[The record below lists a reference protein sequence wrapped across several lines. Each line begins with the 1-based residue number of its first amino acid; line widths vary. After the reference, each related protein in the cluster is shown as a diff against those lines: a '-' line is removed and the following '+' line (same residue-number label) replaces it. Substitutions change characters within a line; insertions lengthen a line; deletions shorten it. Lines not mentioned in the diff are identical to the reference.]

1 MQYRIVLDSETDF
14 DGWRRAARAL
24 IQANAPPQDVTFVTQ
39 ADAPGLFDDA
49 GAAPVAAA
57 TNQPEFRVPRRFV
70 EAAEQAALHR
80 DGDRFDLLY
89 GILWR
94 LRREP
99 ELLDL
104 ASDPDIARLAGMV
117 KAVGRD
123 IHKMHAFVRFRSVAT
138 EAGEHFIAWY
148 EPDHHII
155 DAAAPFFVR
164 RFANL
169 TWTILAPERSVHWNG
184 TDLVFGPGAARSEA
198 PNEDELESV
207 WLSYYASI
215 FNPARPK
222 PHAMQAEM
230 PKRFWRNLPEAQL
243 IAPLLAG
250 AQERTREMIAK
261 APSKPAVR
269 RGAKHPEPAAAEHRA
284 EAAGDLAG
292 LKREA
297 LECRACPLWAPA
309 TQTVFGEG
317 PRHAPI
323 LLVGEQPGDQEDL
336 AGRPFVGP
344 AGKILDKAL
353 AEAGL
358 DRSRAYV
365 TNAVKHFKFE
375 PRGKRRLHKK
385 PNVGEIR
392 ACAPWLEGELAL
404 VAPKIVVMLGASAA
418 QAMLGR
424 SAPVMK
430 QRGRVF
436 DLPGGRHGLVTVH
449 PSYLLRLQ
457 GDDERESAYRDFVA
471 DLKLAVA
478 FQAKGA

>member
-1 MQYRIVLDSETDF
+1 MRSILLGGEADF
-14 DGWRRAARAL
+14 TGWRDHARSL
-24 IQANAPPQDVTFVTQ
+24 ILADVPPEDVSFVTQ
-39 ADAPGLFDDA
+39 DGAPGLFEEA
-49 GAAPVAAA
+49 SHHA
-57 TNQPEFRVPRRFV
+57 QPQGETEFRVPRRFV
-70 EAAEQAALHR
+70 ELAEQAALHR
-80 DGDRFDLLY
+80 DADRFDLLY
-89 GILWR
+89 RILWR

-99 ELLDL
+99 ELLEL
-104 ASDPDIARLAGMV
+104 ASDPDIARLHAMA

-123 IHKMHAFVRFRSVAT
+123 IHKMHAFVRFRAVVTA
-138 EAGEHFIAWY
+138 EGEQFVAWY
-148 EPDHHII
+148 EPDHHIVE
-155 DAAAPFFVR
+155 AATPFFAR
-164 RFANL
+164 RFTNL
-169 TWTILAPERSVHWNG
+169 VWTILTPERSAHWNG
-184 TDLVFGPGAARSEA
+184 AELLFGPGATRAEA
-198 PNEDELESV
+198 PKEDELEAL

-222 PHAMQAEM
+222 PQAMRAEM
-230 PKRFWRNLPEAQL
+230 PTRFWHNLPEARL

-250 AQERTREMIAK
+250 AEERTQEMIAR
-261 APSKPAVR
+261 APTKPAVR
-269 RGAKHPEPAAAEHRA
+269 RGAKHPDPAAAEQRA
-284 EAAGDLAG
+284 EAADDLLQ

-317 PRHAPI
+317 PKNAPI
-323 LLVGEQPGDQEDL
+323 LLIGEQPGDQEDL

-344 AGKILDKAL
+344 AGKILDRAL
-353 AEAGL
+353 ADAGL
-358 DRSRAYV
+358 DRARAYV

-385 PNVGEIR
+385 PSVGEIR
-392 ACAPWLEGELAL
+392 ACAPWLEGELTL

-424 SAPVMK
+424 SASVMK

-457 GDDERESAYRDFVA
+457 GDDERHEAYQDFVK
-471 DLKLAVA
+471 DLKLAVR
-478 FQAKGA
+478 FQAKQA